1 MTDLSLPAA
10 ARGDARP
17 WVIYDGK
24 GEAVRRQPTPLP
36 PDAPRTLAREIADR
50 PRGAP
55 RIELQ
60 TRYVPRADPEEYDP
74 FAERDLMVAKA
85 LTRVL
90 LQAYPGHFWETG
102 ADHSQ
107 GIAWI
112 SIPILMGGNWKHVFR
127 LSEDLTP
134 IQVIRAGGEI
144 LERFNIPRSTLDL
157 PAFLIAKRRAIS
169 RASDKVPT

>member
-1 MTDLSLPAA
+1 MTNFTLPSAAAPARAPLLNADGRPIAPKAPAA
-10 ARGDARP
+10 P
-17 WVIYDGK
+17 
-24 GEAVRRQPTPLP
+24 P
-36 PDAPRTLAREIADR
+36 PDAPRTIRREMADR
-50 PRGAP
+50 RRGAP

-60 TRYVPRADPEEYDP
+60 TRYTPPADPEEADP

-90 LQAYPGHFWETG
+90 LGAYPGHFWETG
-102 ADHSQ
+102 ADHKQ

-112 SIPILMGGNWKHVFR
+112 TIPLLLGGNWKHVFR

-134 IQVIRAGGEI
+134 ADVIRAGGAL

-157 PAFLIAKRRAIS
+157 PAFLAAKSRAIS
-169 RASDKVPT
+169 RASDQVPT